1 MPRTRTQN
9 VTAAQ
14 WSPNG
19 GALGAPD
26 LTVPAN
32 QIFGANVF
40 SPSVQRQ
47 RVPSEIFK
55 RLQETLDQG
64 LPLDPILADAVAS
77 AMKEW
82 AMEKGATHFTHWFQP
97 LTGSTAEKH
106 DSFYGPTGDGAAIAE
121 FSGKE
126 LIQGEPDASSFPT
139 GGIRATF
146 EARGYTAWDPT
157 SPAFILEN
165 PNGALL
171 CIPTAF
177 ASWTGEALDHKIP
190 LLRSMDALS
199 KSAVR
204 ALRLLGDSATDRVFT
219 TVGPEQEYFLIDE
232 QYYFERPD
240 LINTGRT
247 LFGAKPP
254 KGHELDDHYFGSIP
268 ERVLA
273 CMLETEREL
282 AKLGVP
288 IKTRHNEV
296 APAQYEVA
304 PIFENSNVGSDH
316 QQLTMQIMQNV
327 ARRYGLV
334 CLLHEKPFAGVNG
347 SGKHNNWS
355 MGTDTGSNLLEPGAT
370 PHENHRFLFFCAAV
384 IQAVNKHQ
392 ALLRASIA
400 SPGQDHRLGANEA
413 PPAII
418 SIFLGAELEKVY
430 SALESGSDDAAT
442 PKSEL
447 ELGSSVLPALPKHG
461 GDRNRTSPFAFTGNK
476 FEFRA
481 LGSSQSLALPNTV
494 LNTIVAE
501 AIDDLSDKLE
511 AKGGGEEAVL
521 EIVRDAYAAE
531 QADRVRRRQLLRGV
545 ARGGRGARAVQPQAD
560 AGRAAVAGQR
570 ADRRG
575 VLALR
580 RAVRARARVPL
591 RGVRRAV
598 RDEPQHRG
606 GDGGRHGAHAPAPGR
621 AAVHGAARRRR
632 GRRRGGE
639 ADGRDHRP
647 RRRLR
652 REDLRARGG
661 QRRPPRDRGRAR
673 GRQVR
678 ADDGGPG
685 DGGGP
690 RGRRQARA
698 DRAGLALAAAEVLGD
713 PLHQVASWP
722 AGAAL
727 RRLRPA
733 GACNAVDAVGPTS
746 DAACHARTA
755 EALGDRPAAAR
766 AAGRSRDEGHVEA
779 ATDVGTLLLHAADQ
793 VITRRC
799 FQDGAGSPP
808 RARGCAA
815 AAPPR
820 PRRCSTCGAN
830 IGYFSGPRRPRASA
844 RSGTVVAVEPDGGQP
859 APAART
865 TCGATGA
872 TTPTVVPAAA
882 VDARAACRRCGSAP
896 TNTGDHQT
904 HPTAQAGDA
913 LVPGVALDDLL
924 DGIRLDVVK
933 IDTQGSD
940 HLVVA
945 GLEHTL
951 AASPDAVLL
960 VELWLDGLADRGLRA
975 EDVLA
980 GYRRTGRALG
990 LLQDDGTAPRASDD
1004 EILSTAAGWEGR
1016 WVNLVLEP
1024 A

>member
-1 MPRTRTQN
+1 MASPHTVSRLARMPRTRTQN

-26 LTVPAN
+26 LTLPIN
-32 QIFGANVF
+32 QVFGASVF
-40 SPSVQRQ
+40 SPAVQRQ
-47 RVPSEIFK
+47 RLAADVFK
-55 RLQETLDQG
+55 RLQETLDEGQT
-64 LPLDPILADAVAS
+64 LAPDLADAVAA

-82 AMEKGATHFTHWFQP
+82 AMEKGATHYTHWFQP

-146 EARGYTAWDPT
+146 EARGYTAWDPS

-199 KSAVR
+199 KSAIR
-204 ALRLLGDSATDRVFT
+204 ALRLLGDERAVRVFT

-296 APAQYEVA
+296 APAQYELA

-316 QQLTMQIMQNV
+316 QQLTMQLLQNV
-327 ARRYGLV
+327 ARRYGLIT
-334 CLLHEKPFAGVNG
+334 LLHEKPFAGVNG

-384 IQAVNKHQ
+384 IKAVNKHQ

-430 SALESGSDDAAT
+430 NALESGSADAAT
-442 PKSEL
+442 EKSEL
-447 ELGSSVLPALPKHG
+447 ELGASMLPALPKHG

-501 AIDDLSDKLE
+501 AIDELSDQLE
-511 AKGGGEEAVL
+511 AKGGGEEAALTVA
-521 EIVRDAYAAE
+521 RDAYAENKQVVFDGDNYSEEWHTEAE
-531 QADRVRRRQLLRGV
+531 
-545 ARGGRGARAVQPQAD
+545 GRGLFNLKQTPDALPWLINEQTVEVFSRYDVLSERELEARYEVFVEQYVTTLNIEAETAAD
-560 AGRAAVAGQR
+560 I
-570 ADRRG
+570 
-575 VLALR
+575 
-580 RAVRARARVPL
+580 AR
-591 RGVRRAV
+591 
-598 RDEPQHRG
+598 
-606 GDGGRHGAHAPAPGR
+606 
-621 AAVHGAARRRR
+621 
-632 GRRRGGE
+632 
-639 ADGRDHRP
+639 
-647 RRRLR
+647 
-652 REDLRARGG
+652 
-661 QRRPPRDRGRAR
+661 
-673 GRQVR
+673 
-678 ADDGGPG
+678 
-685 DGGGP
+685 
-690 RGRRQARA
+690 
-698 DRAGLALAAAEVLGD
+698 
-713 PLHQVASWP
+713 
-722 AGAAL
+722 
-727 RRLRPA
+727 
-733 GACNAVDAVGPTS
+733 
-746 DAACHARTA
+746 
-755 EALGDRPAAAR
+755 
-766 AAGRSRDEGHVEA
+766 
-779 ATDVGTLLLHAADQ
+779 TLLLPAALQYMALLDDA
-793 VITRRC
+793 
-799 FQDGAGSPP
+799 DGGKGVERLEKEIAGLVDEFIETIF
-808 RARGCAA
+808 ALEK
-815 AAPPR
+815 
-820 PRRCSTCGAN
+820 AN
-830 IGYFSGPRRPRASA
+830 IGHP
-844 RSGTVVAVEPDGGQP
+844 ED
-859 APAART
+859 
-865 TCGATGA
+865 
-872 TTPTVVPAAA
+872 
-882 VDARAACRRCGSAP
+882 VD
-896 TNTGDHQT
+896 
-904 HPTAQAGDA
+904 
-913 LVPGVALDDLL
+913 VL
-924 DGIRLDVVK
+924 DGAKYVQSTVIPAMEANRE
-933 IDTQGSD
+933 
-940 HLVVA
+940 VA
-945 GLEHTL
+945 DKLERIV
-951 AASPDAVLL
+951 PDS
-960 VELWLDGLADRGLRA
+960 LWPLPKYA
-975 EDVLA
+975 
-980 GYRRTGRALG
+980 
-990 LLQDDGTAPRASDD
+990 
-1004 EILSTAAGWEGR
+1004 EILFIK
-1016 WVNLVLEP
+1016 
-1024 A
+1024 